1 MFNLLHDPFLQMAF
15 LASLLAS
22 LASGTIGSFVVVKR
36 IVFIAGSISHSILAG
51 LGLCL
56 WLQRVQGI
64 SWADPIVGA
73 FLSAIAS
80 ALLIGWIHLN
90 HRQREDSVIA
100 ATWST
105 GMAIG
110 VVFLALTPGN
120 NAEILDYLFGN
131 ILWITPH
138 DLLLL
143 GMLNGVLLTLLALNY
158 RKFVALCLDEEQALL
173 QGIPVKRLYILL
185 LTMVAA
191 TIVFLVQV
199 IGIVLVIALLAVPA
213 TLANLFT
220 HRLPSMMLLATL
232 LCAILSAG
240 GLSASYA
247 LDWPPGA
254 TISLLTAL
262 AYLVGL
268 ALKRKI
274 FRWFQTPSRSI

>member
-1 MFNLLHDPFLQMAF
+1 MAF

-73 FLSAIAS
+73 FLSAVLS
-80 ALLIGWIHLN
+80 ALLIGWIHLK

-120 NAEILDYLFGN
+120 NAEILNYLFGN
-131 ILWITPH
+131 ILWITQR

-143 GMLNGVLLTLLALNY
+143 GILNGILLTLLALNY
-158 RKFVALCLDEEQALL
+158 RKFVALCFDEEQALL
-173 QGIPVKRLYILL
+173 QGIPVQRLYLL
-185 LTMVAA
+185 LLAMVAT

-199 IGIVLVIALLAVPA
+199 IGIVLVIALLAIPA
-213 TLANLFT
+213 TLAGLFT
-220 HRLPSMMLLATL
+220 HRLPSMMFLATCF
-232 LCAILSAG
+232 CAALSAM
-240 GLSASYA
+240 GLSVSYT

-254 TISLLTAL
+254 TISLFAAF
-262 AYLVGL
+262 AYLLGL
-268 ALKRKI
+268 VLKRKI
-274 FRWFQTPSRSI
+274 LVR